1 MAADPCRSAEK
12 LPHVTLIETVDLGWD
27 RLDVHP
33 PDKRPVGERLGKAA
47 AC

>member
-27 RLDVHP
+27 RPDVHP